1 MSRLPLN
8 GSPKCRSDGHYST
21 ASQCALLY
29 CRADVAEEGP
39 TVEMTLGKRSLG
51 FAYANTLKRCFT
63 TLRWETRGRPWDSL
77 LQLGQ
82 TGGQHLP
89 G

>member
-1 MSRLPLN
+1 M
-8 GSPKCRSDGHYST
+8 
-21 ASQCALLY
+21 
-29 CRADVAEEGP
+29 
-39 TVEMTLGKRSLG
+39 EMTLGKRSLG